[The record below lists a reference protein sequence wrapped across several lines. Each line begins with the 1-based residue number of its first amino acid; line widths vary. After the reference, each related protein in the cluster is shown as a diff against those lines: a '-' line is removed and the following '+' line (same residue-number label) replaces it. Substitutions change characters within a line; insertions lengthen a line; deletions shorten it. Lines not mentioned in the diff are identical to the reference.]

1 MELWLTIQKYYEMID
16 ANPFERVRK
25 NLGKFFK
32 NKKKPADETQVY
44 NNEEIQALENQEMK
58 PYKQF

>member
-1 MELWLTIQKYYEMID
+1 MID

-25 NLGKFFK
+25 NPGKFFK